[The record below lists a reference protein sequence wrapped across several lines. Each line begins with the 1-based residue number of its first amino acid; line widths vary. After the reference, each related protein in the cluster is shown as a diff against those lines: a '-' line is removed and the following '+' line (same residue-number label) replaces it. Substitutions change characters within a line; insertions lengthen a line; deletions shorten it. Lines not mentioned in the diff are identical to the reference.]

1 MKNDRKKWMIISI
14 VLLIVMIV
22 YTILVKYV
30 DVKPIGQR
38 GTDVGFSLLNK
49 AVKGLL
55 PYKEMF
61 YKISKYAGVIPFGF
75 VATYGLLGLIN
86 LIKSKGFK
94 KMDKRYI
101 ILGLFYV
108 IFVCLYIFFEKVII
122 NYRPY
127 GDFEASYPSTHT
139 LLAICLCGT
148 SLLVSKQLIK
158 NNTLRVLYDIAA
170 WALMVVIVVTRV
182 MSGVHWASDIIG
194 GIIISLTYLSFF
206 KCSLLHLNDREL
218 TVA

>member
-14 VLLIVMIV
+14 VLLIVTVV
-22 YTILVKYV
+22 YTVLVKYV
-30 DVKPIGQR
+30 DVKPIGQHN
-38 GTDVGFSLLNK
+38 TDVGFSLLNK
-49 AVKGLL
+49 YVRGLL
-55 PYKEMF
+55 PYKELF
-61 YKISKYAGVIPFGF
+61 YKISKYVGFLPFGF
-75 VATYGLLGLIN
+75 VAAYGLHGLIN
-86 LIKSKGFK
+86 LIKNKGFK

-108 IFVCLYIFFEKVII
+108 IFVGLYIFFEKVII

-127 GDFEASYPSTHT
+127 GEFEASYPSTHT

-148 SLLVSKQLIK
+148 SLIVSKQLIK
-158 NNTLRVLYDIAA
+158 NKTMRVLFDIAA
-170 WALMVVIVVTRV
+170 WILMVTIVVTRV
-182 MSGVHWASDIIG
+182 LSGVHWASDIIG
-194 GIIISLTYLSFF
+194 GIIIGFTYLSFF